1 MPLPTIQEQ
10 REIGK
15 VLDTLTKGIQLN
27 IEMSK
32 TLEAMAQSIFKSWFV
47 DFEPVKA
54 KMAGMIPKGIDAA
67 SAEIFPDS
75 MESSVSGLIPSG
87 WRVSSLGRVLSALE
101 SGKRPKGGAQENG
114 VPSIGAESVR
124 GIGQFNYSATKY
136 VPRDFYQA
144 MPTGKVQPY
153 DVLVYKDGAGAGSY
167 VSMFGE
173 GFPFEEYAINEH
185 VFLLRSSD
193 LPQSYLYHWLNQE
206 SIKNLMI
213 ELAQKSAQPGLNQQ
227 DTKSIPILVPSE
239 DALVAFAGLVDPFL
253 RAIMRNS
260 NKNKTLQGIRDSL
273 LPKLISG
280 ELNIS
285 EDTIAS

>member
-1 MPLPTIQEQ
+1 
-10 REIGK
+10 
-15 VLDTLTKGIQLN
+15 
-27 IEMSK
+27 
-32 TLEAMAQSIFKSWFV
+32 
-47 DFEPVKA
+47 
-54 KMAGMIPKGIDAA
+54 
-67 SAEIFPDS
+67 
-75 MESSVSGLIPSG
+75 
-87 WRVSSLGRVLSALE
+87 
-101 SGKRPKGGAQENG
+101 
-114 VPSIGAESVR
+114 
-124 GIGQFNYSATKY
+124 
-136 VPRDFYQA
+136 